1 MPNVILVVVMIL
13 ALMVWRSAFAVLR
26 RRRVLRKTTEPHPHY
41 DNALQRRFLIL
52 EQACAGVIAE
62 NGFDPC
68 SDEICLSDRRSR
80 AKTYLRRTIALTGAG
95 RMDNGYILDAGSAR
109 FHVRD
114 RYVRRLRDSTD
125 PQCGYEETCFYCVHK
140 GMPREEEIATV
151 LLQLRNN
158 SALFDRCAA
167 QCGAYKADGQV
178 FARAQ

>member
-1 MPNVILVVVMIL
+1 MPNVILVVLMIL
-13 ALMVWRSAFAVLR
+13 ALMVWRSASAVLHR
-26 RRRVLRKTTEPHPHY
+26 RQVLRETAGPHPHY
-41 DNALQRRFLIL
+41 DNALQRRFFIL
-52 EQACAGVIAE
+52 ERACAGVIAE

-68 SDEICLSDRRSR
+68 SDEICLSGRRSR
-80 AKTYLRRTIALTGAG
+80 AKTYLRRIVALTGAR
-95 RMDNGYILDAGSAR
+95 RMANRYILDVGNTR
-109 FHVRD
+109 FHVQG

-125 PQCGYEETCFYCVHK
+125 PYCGYEETCFYCVQK

-158 SALFDRCAA
+158 PALFDRWAA

>member
-1 MPNVILVVVMIL
+1 MLVIIIL
-13 ALMVWRSAFAVLR
+13 ALMLWRRVFAVLHR
-26 RRRVLRKTTEPHPHY
+26 RNVTRETAGPHPNN
-41 DNALQRRFLIL
+41 DNTLQRRFRIL
-52 EQACAGVIAE
+52 ERACAGVIAE

-80 AKTYLRRTIALTGAG
+80 AKTYFRRIVALTGAR
-95 RMDNGYILDAGSAR
+95 RMANRYILDVGNTR

-114 RYVRRLRDSTD
+114 RYVQRLRDSTD
-125 PQCGYEETCFYCVHK
+125 PHCGYEETCFDCVHK

-158 SALFDRCAA
+158 PALFDRWAA
-167 QCGAYKADGQV
+167 RCGAYKADGQG

>member
-1 MPNVILVVVMIL
+1 MANVLLVVVMIL
-13 ALMVWRSAFAVLR
+13 ALMVWRSVFAVLHCR
-26 RRRVLRKTTEPHPHY
+26 QVLRETAGRHPHY
-41 DNALQRRFLIL
+41 DNALRRRFLVL
-52 EQACAGVIAE
+52 ACPGVIAE
-62 NGFDPC
+62 NGQDQC

-80 AKTYLRRTIALTGAG
+80 AKTYLRRIVALTGAR
-95 RMDNGYILDAGSAR
+95 RMANRYILDVGNTR

-114 RYVRRLRDSTD
+114 RYVGRLRDSTN
-125 PQCGYEETCFYCVHK
+125 PKCGYDETCFYCVHK

-158 SALFDRCAA
+158 PALFDRWAA